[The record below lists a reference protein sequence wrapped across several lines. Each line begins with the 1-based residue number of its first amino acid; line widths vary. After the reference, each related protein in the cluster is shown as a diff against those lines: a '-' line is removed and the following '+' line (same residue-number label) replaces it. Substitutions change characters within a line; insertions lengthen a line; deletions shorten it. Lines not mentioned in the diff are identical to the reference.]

1 MSHDRQM
8 RFYKA
13 YAAFSSAAIAV
24 LVFTGFQA
32 QSSKHQKFD
41 EIDVQRINV
50 HEPDGKLSLVV
61 SSKARLPE
69 PIVDGK
75 VGRRDGP
82 SPGMIFYNSR
92 GDEDGGLVFSGD
104 QQGEKYDASAGLFFD
119 QYRQDQ
125 TVGLLYE
132 DQNGKRT
139 AGLAVWDRPDTS
151 MASFMEKM
159 EAMKGMPEPERKKVR
174 AEMKERGEFGAVRL
188 FVGKEP
194 SRASVLVMSDAMGK
208 PRLRISV
215 NADGNPSLTFMDEQG
230 KMTYSLPPTAK

>member
-1 MSHDRQM
+1 MSTDHQL

-13 YAAFSSAAIAV
+13 YTAFASAAIAV
-24 LVFTGFQA
+24 LVFTGFQG

-41 EIDVQRINV
+41 EIDVQRINIR
-50 HEPDGKLSLVV
+50 EPDGSLSLVV

-69 PIVDGK
+69 PIIDGK

-104 QQGEKYDASAGLFFD
+104 IRGEKYDASAGLFFD

-125 TVGLLYE
+125 TVGMLYE

-159 EAMKGMPEPERKKVR
+159 DVMKAMPEIEREKAR

-194 SRASVLVMSDAMGK
+194 SRASVLVMSDAKGK
-208 PRLRISV
+208 PRLRIS
-215 NADGNPSLTFMDEQG
+215 ADAEGNPRLAFLDEQG
-230 KMTYSLPPTAK
+230 KTTYSLPPAR